1 MPIFSVLRCDL
12 FSSHL
17 RNWYR
22 RERRKT
28 ANQKIAKLWEK
39 ASKKNKNFD
48 LCDSIRKKLQQKKKE
63 GGVQKRKKKKKG
75 GSRKTTMDIKR
86 RPFGHQKRSVIPQ
99 LNVVFNSLPFWVS
112 AIYFPVKQREKK
124 KKVLAR
130 RRGKGKAK
138 RGKKGTK

>member
-1 MPIFSVLRCDL
+1 MRSRNRAFLSQNWAPNPQNGRLTLPFIWFSHINWDFFGFFCKLPGSVGMSVDVLG
-12 FSSHL
+12 FMAFKF
-17 RNWYR
+17 W
-22 RERRKT
+22 
-28 ANQKIAKLWEK
+28 
-39 ASKKNKNFD
+39 SK
-48 LCDSIRKKLQQKKKE
+48 E
-63 GGVQKRKKKKKG
+63 
-75 GSRKTTMDIKR
+75 SRKYLKLSRNLRQMRLICR
-86 RPFGHQKRSVIPQ
+86 FASQ

>member
-1 MPIFSVLRCDL
+1 MLCVLCVLWEEECFDKPSFLVVGTNLPKFAQWYGLDPLSIKGFRHFFTDS
-12 FSSHL
+12 FKFRF
-17 RNWYR
+17 RNW
-22 RERRKT
+22 
-28 ANQKIAKLWEK
+28 
-39 ASKKNKNFD
+39 
-48 LCDSIRKKLQQKKKE
+48 KKK
-63 GGVQKRKKKKKG
+63 
-75 GSRKTTMDIKR
+75 
-86 RPFGHQKRSVIPQ
+86 

>member
-1 MPIFSVLRCDL
+1 MV
-12 FSSHL
+12 H
-17 RNWYR
+17 
-22 RERRKT
+22 
-28 ANQKIAKLWEK
+28 
-39 ASKKNKNFD
+39 
-48 LCDSIRKKLQQKKKE
+48 
-63 GGVQKRKKKKKG
+63 
-75 GSRKTTMDIKR
+75 
-86 RPFGHQKRSVIPQ
+86 

>member
-1 MPIFSVLRCDL
+1 MAY
-12 FSSHL
+12 FSSFFFFFFFL
-17 RNWYR
+17 FFFRLSFGGKLTNFL
-22 RERRKT
+22 EKVFV
-28 ANQKIAKLWEK
+28 IA
-39 ASKKNKNFD
+39 
-48 LCDSIRKKLQQKKKE
+48 
-63 GGVQKRKKKKKG
+63 
-75 GSRKTTMDIKR
+75 
-86 RPFGHQKRSVIPQ
+86 Q

>member
-1 MPIFSVLRCDL
+1 MILLVFGINLSGLKGFLGDSL
-12 FSSHL
+12 G
-17 RNWYR
+17 
-22 RERRKT
+22 RE
-28 ANQKIAKLWEK
+28 E
-39 ASKKNKNFD
+39 
-48 LCDSIRKKLQQKKKE
+48 
-63 GGVQKRKKKKKG
+63 
-75 GSRKTTMDIKR
+75 
-86 RPFGHQKRSVIPQ
+86 

>member
-1 MPIFSVLRCDL
+1 M
-12 FSSHL
+12 
-17 RNWYR
+17 
-22 RERRKT
+22 
-28 ANQKIAKLWEK
+28 ANSQQ
-39 ASKKNKNFD
+39 SKKNV
-48 LCDSIRKKLQQKKKE
+48 RKS
-63 GGVQKRKKKKKG
+63 KRLKKKKG
-75 GSRKTTMDIKR
+75 K
-86 RPFGHQKRSVIPQ
+86 Q

>member
-1 MPIFSVLRCDL
+1 M
-12 FSSHL
+12 
-17 RNWYR
+17 R
-22 RERRKT
+22 RHHCE
-28 ANQKIAKLWEK
+28 
-39 ASKKNKNFD
+39 NK
-48 LCDSIRKKLQQKKKE
+48 SIKHTKKLLIDHKQNIIFK
-63 GGVQKRKKKKKG
+63 
-75 GSRKTTMDIKR
+75 
-86 RPFGHQKRSVIPQ
+86 Q

>member
-1 MPIFSVLRCDL
+1 MCPL
-12 FSSHL
+12 SSPKGKSKE
-17 RNWYR
+17 
-22 RERRKT
+22 RER
-28 ANQKIAKLWEK
+28 E
-39 ASKKNKNFD
+39 
-48 LCDSIRKKLQQKKKE
+48 
-63 GGVQKRKKKKKG
+63 
-75 GSRKTTMDIKR
+75 
-86 RPFGHQKRSVIPQ
+86 

>member
-1 MPIFSVLRCDL
+1 MRHKDGE
-12 FSSHL
+12 
-17 RNWYR
+17 
-22 RERRKT
+22 RERRSGFL
-28 ANQKIAKLWEK
+28 NMPV
-39 ASKKNKNFD
+39 
-48 LCDSIRKKLQQKKKE
+48 
-63 GGVQKRKKKKKG
+63 GVKG
-75 GSRKTTMDIKR
+75 
-86 RPFGHQKRSVIPQ
+86 H

>member
-1 MPIFSVLRCDL
+1 MLMGVSSPCFPL
-12 FSSHL
+12 FCGD
-17 RNWYR
+17 
-22 RERRKT
+22 E
-28 ANQKIAKLWEK
+28 QGE
-39 ASKKNKNFD
+39 
-48 LCDSIRKKLQQKKKE
+48 
-63 GGVQKRKKKKKG
+63 
-75 GSRKTTMDIKR
+75 
-86 RPFGHQKRSVIPQ
+86 